1 MILYI
6 IIYLILNQFFRG
18 LLKKKNINL
27 PIKKQSFLLPYSY
40 SIFLTLV
47 VASLIDIQAQFDIL
61 SFLFVDF

>member
-1 MILYI
+1 MD
-6 IIYLILNQFFRG
+6 YLR
-18 LLKKKNINL
+18 KNINL